1 MMKHE
6 QTKLK
11 ALSDPDV
18 KAEYDALEPEFA
30 LLREMLSVREKNRPE
45 PGGNSNLHGNHSAY
59 RYPA

>member
-6 QTKLK
+6 QMKLK

-45 PGGNSNLHGNHSAY
+45 PGGNSTSHGKHSAC